1 MNPKAKLSTA
11 QAAKYIGVSVS
22 TLKRWR
28 DDRKGPTFVRLEP
41 SRIIRYEVWAL
52 DQYITDTR
60 RNRVH

>member
-11 QAAKYIGVSVS
+11 QAARYVGVSVS

-28 DDRKGPTFVRLEP
+28 DDRRGPAYVRLEP

-52 DQYITDTR
+52 DQYIADTR
-60 RNRVH
+60 RTVVR